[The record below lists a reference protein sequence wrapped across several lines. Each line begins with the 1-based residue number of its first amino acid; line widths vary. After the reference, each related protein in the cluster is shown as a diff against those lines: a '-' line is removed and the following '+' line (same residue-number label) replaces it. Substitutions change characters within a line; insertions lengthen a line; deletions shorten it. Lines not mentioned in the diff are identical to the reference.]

1 MKGIK
6 PNDAELGMQYHCDPR
21 TVKKYY
27 EAEKENAFERIKDL
41 TGILLRSPVSRSS
54 NVMTLSCLPNNV
66 TSSVSNTEAI
76 AVPTAPGPMMAIF
89 ISIILSIAKSQCIS
103 HAFIHNSIYSFFIYK

>member
-6 PNDAELGMQYHCDPR
+6 PNDAELGMQYHYDPR

-54 NVMTLSCLPNNV
+54 NVMTLSCLPNDV
-66 TSSVSNTEAI
+66 TSNLSNAEAI
-76 AVPTAPGPMMAIF
+76 LFPPHRG
-89 ISIILSIAKSQCIS
+89 Q
-103 HAFIHNSIYSFFIYK
+103 